1 MLNIKEVITKIA
13 GIQTYSEN
21 LRVFRL
27 KLPEGSGFSFVPGQ
41 FVMVSLP
48 GLADANGRKIAKAYS
63 IASSP
68 SQTGIMELCIVGY
81 PTGALS
87 PKLFQK
93 NIGDEVAVTGP
104 YGVFQLKQPVHPG
117 TVFMAGGTGL
127 APLMGML
134 RSLYGTGYNEKLWLF
149 YSVGEPRLFLFKE
162 ELLGY
167 EKNSNLRFVVST
179 SNHNTDWL
187 WEKGR
192 VTDTFPR
199 LLQQLQQDGVPNEER
214 QFYICGPPL
223 MVTDTVKMLEQLGF
237 RKENIHKE
245 QW

>member
-1 MLNIKEVITKIA
+1 MLNIKEAVTKIA
-13 GIQTYSEN
+13 DIRTYSEN

-27 KLPEGSGFSFVPGQ
+27 TLPEGSGFSFVPGQ

-68 SQTGIMELCIVGY
+68 SQSGILELCIVSY
-81 PTGALS
+81 PAGSLS

-93 NIGDEVAVTGP
+93 NVGDEVIATGP
-104 YGVFQLKQPVHPG
+104 YGVFKLTKPVSPG
-117 TVFMAGGTGL
+117 TVFIAGGTGI
-127 APLMGML
+127 APLMSMF
-134 RSLYGTGYNEKLWLF
+134 RSLYAEGYKEKLWLF
-149 YSVGEPRLFLFKE
+149 YSVSEPKLFLFKE
-162 ELLGY
+162 ELLSY
-167 EKNSNLRFVVST
+167 EKNSNLRLVVST
-179 SNHNTDWL
+179 SNHNESWQ

-192 VTDTFPR
+192 ATDTFPR
-199 LLQQLQQDGVPNEER
+199 YLQQLQLDGVPNESR

-237 RKENIHKE
+237 KKENIHKE

>member
-1 MLNIKEVITKIA
+1 MRGVKELTTKIEKITA
-13 GIQTYSEN
+13 YSEN
-21 LRVFRL
+21 LKVFKL
-27 KLPEGSGFSFVPGQ
+27 KLPDGDDLPFIPGQ
-41 FVMVSLP
+41 FVMVSLL

-68 SQTGIMELCIVGY
+68 SQSGILELCIASY
-81 PTGALS
+81 PAGALS

-93 NIGDEVAVTGP
+93 NVGDEVIVTGP
-104 YGVFQLKQPVHPG
+104 YGVFNLKSPVQKG
-117 TVFMAGGTGL
+117 TVFIAGGTGL
-127 APLMGML
+127 APLMSML
-134 RSLYGTGYNEKLWLF
+134 RSLYADGCKEPLWLF
-149 YSVGEPRLFLFKE
+149 YSVSEPQLFMFKD
-162 ELLGY
+162 ELLSY
-167 EKNSNLRFVVST
+167 ASSNGLKLVVST
-179 SNHNTDWL
+179 SNSDSEWR

-192 VTDTFPR
+192 VTDTFPMY
-199 LLQQLQQDGVPNEER
+199 LQQLQLDGVPNESR